1 MAVFDDDV
9 LVVGS
14 GFGGSVSALRLSEKG
29 YRVGVLEAGRRFG
42 PDDLPVTSWR
52 LRRFLWMPRL
62 GMRGIQRLTLLDDAL
77 ILSGCGVGGGSLVY
91 ANTLYEPLDP
101 FYRDPQWAHITA
113 WKEELAP
120 WYAQARRMLGVVEA
134 PATTPADAVMRAVAD
149 RLGVAHTYHP
159 TPVGVHFGTPG
170 VRVPDPYFG
179 GAGPDRTG
187 CILCGAC
194 MTGCRH
200 DAKNTLDRNYLHLAE
215 GSGATV
221 HPERQAVDIRPL
233 PGGGYA
239 VDTVRPG
246 AWIRHR
252 RRTFTAEQVV
262 LSAAVLGTLR
272 LLVDARERGH
282 LAQLSD
288 RLGHVV
294 RTNSESIL
302 GALARRRTT
311 DYSRGIAITSS
322 IHPDA
327 VTHIE
332 PVRYGKGSN
341 AMGLLGTL
349 LVPGGGRIPRPLR
362 FALTVT
368 QHPVRFLRSLS
379 VRHWSE
385 RGVILL
391 VMQTLD
397 NSLRILPRRRRLGG
411 LGRRLQSV
419 QGHGEPN
426 PTYIPVGHR
435 AARLAAEVMDG
446 EPMGSI
452 NESLLDIPIT
462 AHILGGCCIGDS
474 PATGVI
480 DAYHRVFGHPGL
492 HVCDGSAVSANLGV
506 NPSLTITAMTERAMS
521 FWPNRGEEDPR
532 PPLGSPYRR
541 LAPVPPRD
549 PAVPAGAPAALRLEI
564 PVTGPAPE
572 IPG

>member
-1 MAVFDDDV
+1 MSSFDYDV

-42 PDDLPVTSWR
+42 PDDLPRTSWQ

-62 GMRGIQRLTLLDDAL
+62 GLRGIQRLTLLDDAL

-91 ANTLYEPLDP
+91 ANTLYAPLEP
-101 FYRDPQWAHITA
+101 FYRDPQWAHITD
-113 WKEELAP
+113 WKAELAP

-134 PATTPADAVMRAVAD
+134 PNRTPADDVVRTVAEQ
-149 RLGVAHTYHP
+149 LGVADTYHP
-159 TPVGVHFGTPG
+159 TQVGVFFGTPG
-170 VRVPDPYFG
+170 VPVPDPYFG
-179 GAGPDRTG
+179 GAGPERTG

-200 DAKNTLDRNYLHLAE
+200 NAKNTLDRNYLHLAE
-215 GSGATV
+215 RSGATV

-239 VDTVRPG
+239 VDSVRPG
-246 AWIRHR
+246 AWVRHR
-252 RRTFTAEQVV
+252 PRTFTAQQVV

-272 LLVDARERGH
+272 LLIDARERDH

-302 GALARRRTT
+302 GAVARGLTT
-311 DYSRGIAITSS
+311 DYSRGIAIASS
-322 IHPDA
+322 IHPDE

-362 FALTVT
+362 FLLTAAR
-368 QHPVRFLRSLS
+368 HPRAFLSSLS

-397 NSLRILPRRRRLGG
+397 NSLRILPRRGHLGPLSRRL
-411 LGRRLQSV
+411 RST
-419 QGHGEPN
+419 QGHGQPN
-426 PTYIPVGHR
+426 PTYIPIGHR
-435 AARLAAEVMDG
+435 AARLAAKAMDG
-446 EPMGSI
+446 YPMGTV
-452 NESLLDIPIT
+452 NESLLNIPIT

-474 PATGVI
+474 PQTGVI
-480 DAYHRVFGHPGL
+480 DAYHRVYGHPGL

-506 NPSLTITAMTERAMS
+506 NPSLTITTMTERAMS

-532 PPLGSPYRR
+532 PPLGSSYQRI
-541 LAPVPPRD
+541 APVPPRA
-549 PAVPAGAPAALRLEI
+549 PAVPSHAPAALRPE
-564 PVTGPAPE
+564 APQ
-572 IPG
+572 PMV